1 GEGGFLQVTP
11 MQLAM
16 AYAALFNGNKV
27 LPQERATL
35 LAGMRGAV
43 TFGTAEKAELDSLP
57 SFVIGKTGTS
67 TPLQGFRPQGWFVGI
82 AFPSRT
88 KTAPGD
94 VQLVVAVYLKNAH
107 GSEAAE
113 LTRSIFEEFS
123 STPSPKTSSTSVTV
137 KQVSENITR
146 RMLLEDY

>member
-43 TFGTAEKAELDSLP
+43 TFGTAEKAGLDSLP
-57 SFVIGKTGTS
+57 SFVLGKTGTS
-67 TPLQGFRPQGWFVGI
+67 TPLQGFRPQGWFVGV
-82 AFPSRT
+82 AFPPGM
-88 KTAPGD
+88 KTEPAD
-94 VQLVVAVYLKNAH
+94 AQLVVVVYLKNGH

-113 LTRSIFEEFS
+113 IARSIFEEFGGK
-123 STPSPKTSSTSVTV
+123 STAKGTPKNASTSVTV
-137 KQVSENITR
+137 NQV
-146 RMLLEDY
+146 